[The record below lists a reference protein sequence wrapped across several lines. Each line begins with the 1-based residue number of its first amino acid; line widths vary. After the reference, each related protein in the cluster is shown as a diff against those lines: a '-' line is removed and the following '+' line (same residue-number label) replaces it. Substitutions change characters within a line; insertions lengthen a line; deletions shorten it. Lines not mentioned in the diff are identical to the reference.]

1 MKKMNRQNEI
11 KQLIERRAVERQE
24 DLVTLLSEVGY
35 NVTQAT
41 VSRDIKELKLIKVPT
56 SDGGYRYS
64 LPTRKAEN
72 EDSQFRESIR
82 NYLQVLKQSERFVSL
97 TMHPGHGP
105 VVAMLIN
112 RLDFPEVFTAIG
124 DDSTVL
130 VVCESDKAATQF
142 VGRLEKMRL
151 KNVTRV
157 GD

>member
-1 MKKMNRQNEI
+1 M
-11 KQLIERRAVERQE
+11 
-24 DLVTLLSEVGY
+24 
-35 NVTQAT
+35 
-41 VSRDIKELKLIKVPT
+41 
-56 SDGGYRYS
+56 GYRYS

-157 GD
+157 DD